1 MPPIFARNHAA
12 FRLWAQM
19 QAQHL
24 HHVSS
29 PLNGYC
35 ASYAK
40 CKFGSH
46 DPLQTFHNWSRSTL
60 ICGTTKLSFGH
71 QKARSSQVPVVS
83 VQCGIAA
90 LESVAYKGTK
100 PWNQIPKS
108 QLTQPVSRRS
118 SGGPFSWRKCSSQQ
132 LQKERLQL
140 LFEWLSQLEISLE
153 SLSRCWRPRPSKA
166 KLLFSCTFL
175 LMPIW
180 WRLLKIVVLSKLLLN
195 YTQGGSPCESQ
206 VPNSIV
212 PHVQILNYCYSY
224 RHYVMLFLLSSWS
237 LSVLLVQWLS

>member
-29 PLNGYC
+29 PSNGYC

-71 QKARSSQVPVVS
+71 QKARSSQVQWCQS
-83 VQCGIAA
+83 SAA
-90 LESVAYKGTK
+90 L
-100 PWNQIPKS
+100 
-108 QLTQPVSRRS
+108 RRS
-118 SGGPFSWRKCSSQQ
+118 KALPTRARNLEIRFLSLNWPGRLCLGDQVEGHSPEENAPVNSSKRKGCSCY
-132 LQKERLQL
+132 LRD
-140 LFEWLSQLEISLE
+140 WSQLEISLE

-206 VPNSIV
+206 VPNSLV

-224 RHYVMLFLLSSWS
+224 R
-237 LSVLLVQWLS
+237 